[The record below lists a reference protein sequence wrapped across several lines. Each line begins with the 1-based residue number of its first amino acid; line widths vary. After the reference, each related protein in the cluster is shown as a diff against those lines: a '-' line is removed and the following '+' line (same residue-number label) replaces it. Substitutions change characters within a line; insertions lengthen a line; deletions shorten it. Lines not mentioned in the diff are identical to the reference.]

1 MSECSR
7 TFVLVVPSLRSG
19 RAWRRIHLFRPR
31 NRRAGYSVAPGPG
44 TRLCGGARGKKQQQ
58 QPRSAL
64 GRNGER
70 YDAARKKS
78 QKKSGGAGYRSR
90 YLPHAKRAL
99 YHLSYAPIQTRWQS
113 ADLARHKADEGTARI
128 AEAGRRR
135 LWWRERSSGSRAE
148 HKRWTRRAAL
158 SGGGRSE
165 AESDRGWAC
174 PPWGNRAAARLLG
187 GGACSAGRLPWVGMR
202 ARADE

>member
-1 MSECSR
+1 MNAAARLCS
-7 TFVLVVPSLRSG
+7 SLRRS
-19 RAWRRIHLFRPR
+19 RAAARGAAYICLGHEI
-31 NRRAGYSVAPGPG
+31 AAQGSPGPG
-44 TRLCGGARGKKQQQ
+44 HAPLRRRQRQKKQQ

-99 YHLSYAPIQTRWQS
+99 YHLSYAPIQTRWQR
-113 ADLARHKADEGTARI
+113 ADLARHKGDEGTA
-128 AEAGRRR
+128 AGSRKPGGGGPGGG
-135 LWWRERSSGSRAE
+135 SAGPGSRAE
-148 HKRWTRRAAL
+148 HKRWTAW

-165 AESDRGWAC
+165 AGTVGGRGWVARR
-174 PPWGNRAAARLLG
+174 GAAVRRPLG
-187 GGACSAGRLPWVGMR
+187 GGACSAGRLPWVGRR

>member
-1 MSECSR
+1 MQPHVCARRSVAPER
-7 TFVLVVPSLRSG
+7 PRVAPHTFVWATKSP
-19 RAWRRIHLFRPR
+19 RR
-31 NRRAGYSVAPGPG
+31 VAPGPG
-44 TRLCGGARGKKQQQ
+44 TRLCGGARGKKKQQ

-113 ADLARHKADEGTARI
+113 ADLARHKGDEGTA
-128 AEAGRRR
+128 A
-135 LWWRERSSGSRAE
+135 GSR
-148 HKRWTRRAAL
+148 KPGGGG
-158 SGGGRSE
+158 SGGGSAAQAAGRSI
-165 AESDRGWAC
+165 RG
-174 PPWGNRAAARLLG
+174 GRAARLCPAAAGLRQVGAGPARRPGAAVRRPLG
-187 GGACSAGRLPWVGMR
+187 GGACSAGRWPYGR
-202 ARADE
+202 QARPG